1 MTRYL
6 LAHDLGTSGNKA
18 TLFSAEGALIQ
29 SVVYPYDTHYF
40 NGTWVEQDAQDWWKA
55 VCESTRE
62 LLKKT
67 EIQADAIEAVSFSGQ
82 MMGCLCVDKNG
93 IPLRPAIIWA
103 DQRATEQ
110 SAQIDEKINQYDY
123 YRIVGHRNIA
133 SYGIQKFMWIRDHE
147 REIYERTYKILNAKD
162 YIVYCLTG
170 KFCTDYSDANSCGF
184 FDLKRLCWSE
194 QLLEYAKIPIEK
206 LPEIFPSSHIAG
218 GITDIAA
225 RETGLAVGTPVV
237 IGSGDGVAANVG
249 AGSTEPGTAYCC
261 VGTSAWIGVLR
272 RRNQYLMRRCGRL
285 HGRIW
290 CRDYMHQMELMQYA
304 GGSYNW

>member
-18 TLFSAEGALIQ
+18 TLFSTEGSLIQ

-194 QLLEYAKIPIEK
+194 QLLEYAKIPIG
-206 LPEIFPSSHIAG
+206 EITGNISFLAYSRGRHGYSGKRDRTCCRYSSRYWFWRWSGCKCRSWFYGARNSILLCWNFRVDCVYVG
-218 GITDIAA
+218 GTNI
-225 RETGLAVGTPVV
+225 
-237 IGSGDGVAANVG
+237 
-249 AGSTEPGTAYCC
+249 
-261 VGTSAWIGVLR
+261 
-272 RRNQYLMRRCGRL
+272 
-285 HGRIW
+285 
-290 CRDYMHQMELMQYA
+290 
-304 GGSYNW
+304 